1 MTENAFVCSIVFRE
15 IEFVKDML
23 KFWALSTFSQMVRYA
38 LSKTDL
44 SSEKSRIVFAREE
57 NLK

>member
-1 MTENAFVCSIVFRE
+1 VCSIVFRE